1 MIKLDINIGDTILV
15 GRFKNKRIE
24 VKEFGIDEHGLPTVN
39 GRSILKIRIEKLMK
53 TKKQIK
59 ESIDYD
65 ETEVN
70 PSFLI
75 KDNEYVWIMGAEP
88 LLVYYTG
95 RGKKPGTYN
104 FEFKDE
110 KGDYDLS
117 RRGVKEYIKYKEG
130 TAPGPFGYNSGLN
143 KFKQESK
150 QIKESVLYP
159 ELQKGSAIKVH
170 RHAGIYIKGVVTDR
184 KGNYI
189 SYETI
194 NGDFGGVDLN
204 SKDLSKTIHFAGL
217 KESKQFSLAQTAKK
231 ILKESEYKSKL
242 DKQYKN
248 DHSDLSIQKKN
259 VISPDNSGPWAT
271 TATSISEYEV
281 ISLSEK
287 KYQKNDILNWARS
300 IWKANG
306 MLSEN
311 VEKVMEFKD
320 MWTVTVKT
328 TVYQN

>member
-1 MIKLDINIGDTILV
+1 MIKLPIEIGDVILV
-15 GRFKNKRIE
+15 GRFKNKRVE
-24 VKEFGIDEHGLPTVN
+24 VKEISEDENGCPTVN
-39 GRSILKIRIEKLMK
+39 GRNILKIRIEKLMK
-53 TKKQIK
+53 TKKIVKEDTNVNLTLICINDGSVQTTSGEARSADIKRGDIIKVTRENEYFYFGTPQIK
-59 ESIDYD
+59 GRFIQDPGLSGRRTNNNPVNSNDVEVAINKKNSITNSPDD
-65 ETEVN
+65 FWAT
-70 PSFLI
+70 
-75 KDNEYVWIMGAEP
+75 
-88 LLVYYTG
+88 
-95 RGKKPGTYN
+95 
-104 FEFKDE
+104 FKIQ
-110 KGDYDLS
+110 S
-117 RRGVKEYIKYKEG
+117 
-130 TAPGPFGYNSGLN
+130 N
-143 KFKQESK
+143 
-150 QIKESVLYP
+150 
-159 ELQKGSAIKVH
+159 
-170 RHAGIYIKGVVTDR
+170 
-184 KGNYI
+184 
-189 SYETI
+189 
-194 NGDFGGVDLN
+194 
-204 SKDLSKTIHFAGL
+204 
-217 KESKQFSLAQTAKK
+217 ESKQFKLANIARK
-231 ILKESEYKSKL
+231 ILEESEYKSKL